1 MTCRRRRPII
11 RFMARK
17 SDKRRRP
24 KRVSA
29 TEASRSFSKLLDD
42 VAAGRRFLIH
52 RRGRDVCVMA
62 PPLVVGRRA
71 SECLAY
77 LRGRSSAV
85 LDDRFGEDLLEVL
98 AGEPVEERPSWDS

>member
-1 MTCRRRRPII
+1 M
-11 RFMARK
+11 RFMAKK
-17 SDKRRRP
+17 SDKRRRT

-42 VAAGRRFLIH
+42 VEAGRRFLIH

-62 PPLVVGRRA
+62 PPLAVSRRA